1 MSKYIY
7 FFILLKHYSKLN
19 FPDHVKD
26 YDFKNLMTHMLD
38 KNLETRYA
46 KFEDISAHIYF
57 KDFNWDELISLN
69 MEPAYI
75 PKIKSIEHKYN
86 PKPFVDFVKT
96 LNEWEPEENM
106 HEPDRLKRIEFNDWL
121 KKF

>member
-1 MSKYIY
+1 M
-7 FFILLKHYSKLN
+7 N

-26 YDFKNLMTHMLD
+26 YDFKSLMQRMLD
-38 KNLETRYA
+38 KNLDTRYA
-46 KFEDISAHIYF
+46 KFEDISGHIYF

-75 PKIKSIEHKYN
+75 PKIPKIDHKFT
-86 PKPFVDFVKT
+86 PKPYTEFVKS
-96 LNEWEPEENM
+96 LSEWEPPQNM
-106 HEPDRLKRIEFNDWL
+106 KEPERLKRIEFTEWL

>member
-26 YDFKNLMTHMLD
+26 YDFKNLMQHMLD
-38 KNLETRYA
+38 KNLETRYS
-46 KFEDISAHIYF
+46 KFEDISGHIYF

-75 PKIKSIEHKYN
+75 PKLKKLDSKYT
-86 PKPFVDFVKT
+86 PKPYVDYVKT
-96 LNEWEPEENM
+96 LEKQYIKQ
-106 HEPDRLKRIEFNDWL
+106 HL
-121 KKF
+121 KKMNKSRY